1 MAHLSPKKGAFPNK
15 DQHDRTCPVDS
26 TIAANLA
33 SLERGS
39 VLYVN
44 KSGEFVIA
52 DKTDG
57 DANYPF
63 YLSLQNGNDLQATMA
78 GFFSVGKGDPNPFDA
93 KGLTVHDSTDHPNVL
108 SRVPAVSGIHMDDGD
123 VWQTDMFD
131 ESASYEIGDA
141 VTLGENGKITKSL
154 DPSNDMILGYV
165 TKTPYTRYANDAPV
179 IPGFM
184 TGGPIRVIDFQ
195 CGR

>member
-15 DQHDRTCPVDS
+15 DQHDRTCPVS
-26 TIAANLA
+26 ASIAENLDT
-33 SLERGS
+33 LQRGS

-44 KSGEFVIA
+44 KNGEFEIA
-52 DKTDG
+52 DKADG
-57 DANYPF
+57 RANYPF
-63 YLSLQNGNDLQATMA
+63 YLCLQDGNDLQATMA

-93 KGLTVHDSTDHPNVL
+93 KGLTVHDSNDHPQVL
-108 SRVPAVSGIHMDDGD
+108 SRVPSVSGIHMDDGD

-131 ESASYEIGDA
+131 EAATYEIGDP
-141 VTLGENGKITKSL
+141 VTIGDDGRITKSA
-154 DPSNDMILGYV
+154 DPSTDKILGYV
-165 TKTPYTRYANDAPV
+165 TKTPYTRYANDAKV

-184 TGGPIRVIDFQ
+184 TGGQIRVIDFQ